1 MHFSSVRN
9 HLVEGAAM
17 FLIKFLILPLVA
29 GSAAY
34 LLGFHEMQGGLP
46 MKIVLIA
53 SSMPVAFN
61 AVVVTSIYDLD
72 LELANACWLITTVSL
87 LLVLPWLYFLFS
99 LF

>member
-1 MHFSSVRN
+1 M
-9 HLVEGAAM
+9 
-17 FLIKFLILPLVA
+17 
-29 GSAAY
+29 
-34 LLGFHEMQGGLP
+34 
-46 MKIVLIA
+46 IA

-72 LELANACWLITTVSL
+72 LELANSCWLITTGSL